1 MVSCCCWLSLM
12 VGSTTGVPMS
22 RGYGGYPTATSP
34 PYQTTY
40 ATTGYYTTK
49 AQEYYTTTYDVPN
62 IYTVGLIHSALSYST
77 GAPPRERST
86 TPPRE
91 RSTTPPSLL
100 PHFLDRGSKYYS
112 VPSHY
117 IEAPVYYT
125 TTWSNTTLKRPSTT
139 LPRITS

>member
-12 VGSTTGVPMS
+12 VGSNTGVPMS

-91 RSTTPPSLL
+91 RSTTPPSML
-100 PHFLDRGSKYYS
+100 PQ
-112 VPSHY
+112 P
-117 IEAPVYYT
+117 I
-125 TTWSNTTLKRPSTT
+125 RPR
-139 LPRITS
+139 L